1 MLFAKPNRR
10 DFLKGTGILI
20 VSFSLPALT
29 KTAFAQ
35 SGTPA
40 TTNTKTVALDDVD
53 AFLAIDPT
61 GSVTLYSGKVDLGTG
76 IGTALTQIV
85 AEELDVPFARV
96 RVIEGDT
103 ALTPAQGKTWG
114 SLSIQNGGAQI
125 RQAAATARH
134 ALLQEAAKQLGVP
147 AEDLIVEQ
155 TTEEGT
161 VRSRS
166 GGKQVTYGELIG
178 GKTFSLKLDKRAPLK
193 DPATYKIVGQPVP
206 RFDIPEKMT
215 GQFTY
220 MQDFKVPGM
229 LHGRVVRPAAIGA
242 TLLSFDESSVKDV
255 PGLVKVVRQG
265 NFLGVVAESEWGA
278 IRAAQKLKANWSN
291 WEGLPEQSKLWEH
304 VRATKVN
311 KDDVTSNVGNAEPA
325 LGQAAKRLSATYDF
339 AIHTHGSIGPSCAVA
354 EIKDGKLTCW
364 SSSQGTHDLRQQL
377 AAMLSMPDADVRAIY
392 VEGSG
397 CYGRNGHED
406 AAADAVLLARA
417 VERPVRVQWMRE
429 DEHGWDPKGPPT
441 LMDLQAGLDANGN
454 VVAWYSQV
462 YVPESATGSVNVKL
476 VAAELAGLPHETGMV
491 PGNIIQNTAIP
502 YTFPNVRTVAHRL
515 AETPFRPSWIRAPG
529 RMQNTFGNESF
540 MDELAAAVG
549 ADPLEF
555 RLRYLN
561 DPRGVELLKRLASF
575 AQWQGR
581 SSSGRASPD
590 RTSLR
595 TTKQKS
601 GDVATGRGLTY
612 IKYELAR
619 TYVGA
624 VADVEVNRK
633 SGEIR
638 VKHFAVVQDCGQI
651 INPDGV
657 KNQVEGNVTQ
667 TVSRVLKEEVTFDR
681 SRVTSLNWASYPIL
695 TFPEMPDVDIE
706 LIDRPAEKPWGVGEP
721 SAAVVPSAIS
731 NAVFDAVGV
740 RLRSVPFTPAK
751 VRAAIQNA

>member
-1 MLFAKPNRR
+1 MQFAKPSRR

-20 VSFSLPALT
+20 VSFSLPSPFNA
-29 KTAFAQ
+29 AFAQ

-40 TTNTKTVALDDVD
+40 NTNTKTVALDDVD
-53 AFLAIDPT
+53 AFLAIDSS
-61 GSVTLYSGKVDLGTG
+61 GGVTLYSGKVDLGTG
-76 IGTALTQIV
+76 IGTAVTQIV

-96 RVIEGDT
+96 HVIEGDT

-114 SLSIQNGGAQI
+114 SLSIQNGGMQI

-155 TTEEGT
+155 GT

-178 GKTFSLKLDKRAPLK
+178 GKTFSLKLDKQAPLK
-193 DPATYKIVGQPVP
+193 DPAAYKIVGQPVP

-220 MQDFKVPGM
+220 MHDFKVPGM

-242 TLLSFDESSVKDV
+242 TLLSVDESSVKGV

-325 LGQAAKRLSATYDF
+325 LEQAAKRLNATYNF

-377 AAMLSMPDADVRAIY
+377 AAMLSMPDTDVRAIY

-417 VERPVRVQWMRE
+417 VERPVRVQWMRD

-540 MDELAAAVG
+540 MDELAAAAG

-575 AQWQGR
+575 AQWQSR
-581 SSSGRASPD
+581 SSGQSSP
-590 RTSLR
+590 
-595 TTKQKS
+595 KQKS

-612 IKYELAR
+612 IKYELSR

-751 VRAAIQNA
+751 VRAAMQSA